1 MPVSG
6 LDGDMKWLQRNFSRR
21 CCGGPVLAL
30 TLLCF
35 GFGALFLFLSA
46 SLLGIV
52 FIAVGGL
59 SEVLCLYLGRTR
71 CRPYKARRVIG

>member
-1 MPVSG
+1 
-6 LDGDMKWLQRNFSRR
+6 MKWLRKHFSRR

-30 TLLCF
+30 TLLCL

-46 SLLGIV
+46 SLLGLV

-59 SEVLCLYLGRTR
+59 SEALCLYMSRTR
-71 CRPYKARRVIG
+71 CRSPVKMQRASG